1 MGSLLAVYH
10 DRHEAEAA
18 AQDLMGHVSVPG
30 NSLHVGERVDL
41 ELSLRAEMDAETS
54 EVIGSPGLG
63 SVMTK
68 EMFRGAALLGLGLGG
83 LGLIVGAV
91 LGLVLAGAS
100 GWSTGERV
108 LLGVVIGA
116 LFFGTVGTLLGG
128 GLAMKSPEDQLA
140 AERGVTLRVDSVS
153 AEAKQVLAEHHPIR
167 LDVLSGTRRLAT
179 PVTEEPSGLAEA
191 VGEFVA
197 NSEDALSA
205 GLTASIVVVS
215 SATDGLIER
224 RGRTGHHVHRPA
236 VCIPGRPGCRRPD
249 RRLRGVDGA
258 ATPTGDDCACSWLD
272 AQLADAG

>member
-10 DRHEAEAA
+10 DRQEAEAA
-18 AQDLMGHVSVPG
+18 ARDLMEDASVPG
-30 NSLHVGERVDL
+30 SSLHVGERPDL

-68 EMFRGAALLGLGLGG
+68 EMFRGAALFGLGLGG
-83 LGLIVGAV
+83 LGVIVGAV
-91 LGLVLAGAS
+91 LGLALAGAS
-100 GWSTGERV
+100 GWSMGERV

-153 AEAKQVLAEHHPIR
+153 VEAKQVLAEHHPIR

-191 VGEFVA
+191 VGEFVE
-197 NSEDALSA
+197 NSAEP
-205 GLTASIVVVS
+205 
-215 SATDGLIER
+215 R
-224 RGRTGHHVHRPA
+224 RQG
-236 VCIPGRPGCRRPD
+236 
-249 RRLRGVDGA
+249 
-258 ATPTGDDCACSWLD
+258 
-272 AQLADAG
+272 